1 VETLVRRAQRGDTGA
16 LNELFKE
23 LTPFV
28 GRLCASIAL
37 DAGEDAAQETFVAIF
52 RNLHS
57 LREPAAFRGWVRRI
71 AVRESVRA
79 ASGRR
84 PVPVD
89 PGFLSLSMTVPDGA
103 DAVDVNAIL
112 ASLDPIQR
120 AVLVMREVEG
130 LSEDEMA
137 AALGVAGGTVKS
149 RLHRAR
155 AAFRARW
162 SA

>member
-1 VETLVRRAQRGDTGA
+1 M
-16 LNELFKE
+16 
-23 LTPFV
+23 
-28 GRLCASIAL
+28 
-37 DAGEDAAQETFVAIF
+37 
-52 RNLHS
+52 
-57 LREPAAFRGWVRRI
+57 
-71 AVRESVRA
+71 RESVRA

-89 PGFLSLSMTVPDGA
+89 PALLALSLTVPDGA

-112 ASLDPIQR
+112 ASLDPVQR
-120 AVLVMREVEG
+120 AVLVMRELEG